1 MISRQTIDKIFSVA
15 LVEDVIGDFV
25 SLKRAGSNL
34 KGFSPFTD
42 EKTPSFMVSPAKQIW
57 KDFSTGKGGNVVTFL
72 MEHEQFNYPEA
83 LRWLAK
89 KYNIEII
96 EEGGG
101 KTEEQKEEIKLR
113 ESLYIVSEFAKN
125 YFVDQLHKSEEGKNI
140 GLTYFKERG
149 YTIETIKK
157 FELGYSPNL
166 SNAFTNFAEK
176 KGYGKNVLEASGLS
190 IYREN
195 NQQGFDRFR
204 ERVIFPIHS
213 FSGRTLGFGGR
224 ILKNNVKAAKYLNS
238 PETEIYQKSKILY
251 GVFQS
256 KQAILR
262 QDECLLVEGYTD
274 VISLHQAGIE
284 NVVSSSG
291 TALTPEQIRLIKRL
305 TPNVILLFDGDKA
318 GIQASFRGIDLILEQ
333 ELNVKV
339 LLLPEGEDPDSFAQK
354 YNSQQIQ
361 KYIKEN
367 ATDFIQFKS
376 NVLLEEAQNNP
387 VKKAELV
394 RDIIQSIAL
403 IPNIIQRELYIQE
416 TSKLMEIREEV
427 LFKELEQTLKRKQN
441 DAQRK
446 TQKVSKSNVLEIDKS
461 EKVIIDAQSI
471 IEEELIRLIMQYGDL
486 IIESE
491 DQNGTIYQ
499 TTVIEEIINHFDSN
513 DFRMSNEVYQSIL
526 EDVKLGFESDELRV
540 GDFFI
545 KLFDQDKTAV
555 ASEALIEKYTIS
567 ENWKNKMEIYI
578 KPKELNIAKDVS
590 DTILRFKSL
599 HIENVIKEY
608 TEILKSDDISGD
620 IRTEQ
625 LEKIMVL
632 TKTRAE
638 IFKALNR
645 VI

>member
-1 MISRQTIDKIFSVA
+1 MISRQTIDRIFSA
-15 LVEDVIGDFV
+15 ARVEDVIGDFV

-89 KYNIEII
+89 KYNIEIE
-96 EEGGG
+96 EEGER
-101 KTEEQKEEIKLR
+101 TEEQKEELKLR
-113 ESLYIVSEFAKN
+113 ESLFIVSEFAKKF
-125 YFVDQLHKSEEGKNI
+125 FVDQLHTSEEGKNI

-149 YTIETIKK
+149 YTLETIKK
-157 FELGYSPNL
+157 FELGYSPQQR
-166 SNAFTNFAEK
+166 NAFTTFAEN
-176 KGYGKNVLEASGLS
+176 KGYGKSILEASGLS

-195 NQQGFDRFR
+195 SDYGFDRFR

-213 FSGRTLGFGGR
+213 FSGRTLGFGAR
-224 ILKNNVKAAKYLNS
+224 ILRSDVKAAKYLNS
-238 PETEIYQKSKILY
+238 PESEIYQKSKILY
-251 GVFQS
+251 GIFQS

-274 VISLHQAGIE
+274 VISLHQAGVE

-305 TPNVILLFDGDKA
+305 TPNVILLYDGDKA

-354 YNSQQIQ
+354 HTSEEIQ
-361 KYIKEN
+361 EYIKEN
-367 ATDFIQFKS
+367 ATDFIRFKS
-376 NVLLEEAQNNP
+376 NVLLEEAQNDP

-416 TSKLMEIREEV
+416 ASKLMEVREEV
-427 LFKELEQTLKRKQN
+427 MFKELEQALQRKQN
-441 DAQRK
+441 Q
-446 TQKVSKSNVLEIDKS
+446 TQKRSQTPKESSTLEVVKT
-461 EKVIIDAQSI
+461 EKVSIDQQAF
-471 IEEELIRLIMQYGDL
+471 IEEELVRLIMQYGDL
-486 IIESE
+486 IIELKDE
-491 DQNGTIYQ
+491 QGETYE
-499 TTVIEEIINHFDSN
+499 TTVVEEIISHFEIN

-526 EDVKLGFESDELRV
+526 EDVKMGIESNELRV

-545 KLFDQDKTAV
+545 KLFDQDKTGV
-555 ASEALIEKYTIS
+555 ASEAMIEKYSIS
-567 ENWKNKMEIYI
+567 ENWKNKLEIYI
-578 KPKELNIAKDVS
+578 RPKEQNIAKDVT

-599 HIENVIKEY
+599 HIENFIKEY
-608 TEILKSDDISGD
+608 SEILKAEDISGD
-620 IRTEQ
+620 LRTEH
-625 LEKIMVL
+625 LDKIMKL
-632 TKTRAE
+632 TKARSD

-645 VI
+645 VV

>member
-1 MISRQTIDKIFSVA
+1 MISRQTIDRIFSA
-15 LVEDVIGDFV
+15 ARVEDVIGDFV

-89 KYNIEII
+89 KYNIEIE
-96 EEGGG
+96 EEGER
-101 KTEEQKEEIKLR
+101 TEEQKEELKLR
-113 ESLYIVSEFAKN
+113 ESLFIVSEFAKKF
-125 YFVDQLHKSEEGKNI
+125 FVNQLHASEEGRSI

-157 FELGYSPNL
+157 FELGYSPQQR
-166 SNAFTNFAEK
+166 NAFTTFAEN
-176 KGYGKNVLEASGLS
+176 KGYGKSILEASGLS

-195 NQQGFDRFR
+195 SDYGFDRFR

-213 FSGRTLGFGGR
+213 FSGRTLGFGAR
-224 ILKNNVKAAKYLNS
+224 ILRSDVKAAKYLNS
-238 PETEIYQKSKILY
+238 PESEIYQKSKILY
-251 GVFQS
+251 GIFQS

-274 VISLHQAGIE
+274 VISLHQAGVE

-305 TPNVILLFDGDKA
+305 TPNVILLYDGDKA

-354 YNSQQIQ
+354 HTSEEIQ
-361 KYIKEN
+361 EYIKEN
-367 ATDFIQFKS
+367 ATDFIRFKS
-376 NVLLEEAQNNP
+376 NVLLEEAQNDP

-416 TSKLMEIREEV
+416 ASKLMEVREEV
-427 LFKELEQTLKRKQN
+427 MFKELEQALQRKQSE
-441 DAQRK
+441 
-446 TQKVSKSNVLEIDKS
+446 TQKKSQTPKESSTLEVVKT
-461 EKVIIDAQSI
+461 EKVSI
-471 IEEELIRLIMQYGDL
+471 NQKAFIEEELVRLIMQYGDL
-486 IIESE
+486 IIELKDE
-491 DQNGTIYQ
+491 QGETYQ
-499 TTVIEEIINHFDSN
+499 TTVVEEIIAHFEIN

-526 EDVKLGFESDELRV
+526 EDVKMGIESNELRV

-545 KLFDQDKTAV
+545 KLFDQDKTGV
-555 ASEALIEKYTIS
+555 ASEALIEKYSIS
-567 ENWKNKMEIYI
+567 ENWKNKLEIYI
-578 KPKELNIAKDVS
+578 KPKEQNIAKDVT

-599 HIENVIKEY
+599 HIENFIKEY
-608 TEILKSDDISGD
+608 SEILKAEDISGD
-620 IRTEQ
+620 LRTEH
-625 LEKIMVL
+625 LDKIMKL
-632 TKTRAE
+632 TKARSD

-645 VI
+645 VV

>member
-1 MISRQTIDKIFSVA
+1 MISRQTIDRIFSA
-15 LVEDVIGDFV
+15 ARVEDVIGDFV

-89 KYNIEII
+89 KYNIEIE
-96 EEGGG
+96 EEGER
-101 KTEEQKEEIKLR
+101 TEEQKEELKLR
-113 ESLYIVSEFAKN
+113 ESLFIVSEFAKKF
-125 YFVDQLHKSEEGKNI
+125 FVDQLHTSEEGKNI

-149 YTIETIKK
+149 YTLETIKK
-157 FELGYSPNL
+157 FELGYSPQQT
-166 SNAFTNFAEK
+166 NAFTTFAEN
-176 KGYGKNVLEASGLS
+176 KGYGKSILEASGLS

-195 NQQGFDRFR
+195 SDYGFDRFR

-213 FSGRTLGFGGR
+213 FSGRTLGFGAR
-224 ILKNNVKAAKYLNS
+224 ILRSDVKAAKYLNS
-238 PETEIYQKSKILY
+238 PESEIYQKSKILY
-251 GVFQS
+251 GIFQS

-274 VISLHQAGIE
+274 VISLHQAGVE

-305 TPNVILLFDGDKA
+305 TPNVILLYDGDKA

-354 YNSQQIQ
+354 HTSEEIQ
-361 KYIKEN
+361 EYIKEN
-367 ATDFIQFKS
+367 ATDFIRFKS
-376 NVLLEEAQNNP
+376 NVLLEEAQNDP

-416 TSKLMEIREEV
+416 ASKLMEVREEV
-427 LFKELEQTLKRKQN
+427 MFKELEQALQRKQSE
-441 DAQRK
+441 
-446 TQKVSKSNVLEIDKS
+446 TQKRSQTPKESSTLEVVKT
-461 EKVIIDAQSI
+461 EKVSIDQQAF
-471 IEEELIRLIMQYGDL
+471 IEEELVRLIMQYGDL
-486 IIESE
+486 IIELKDE
-491 DQNGTIYQ
+491 QGETYE
-499 TTVIEEIINHFDSN
+499 TTVVEEIISHFEIN

-526 EDVKLGFESDELRV
+526 EDVKMGIESDELRV

-545 KLFDQDKTAV
+545 KLFDQDKTEV
-555 ASEALIEKYTIS
+555 ASEAMIEKYSIS

-578 KPKELNIAKDVS
+578 RPKEQNIAKDVT

-599 HIENVIKEY
+599 HIDNFIKEY
-608 TEILKSDDISGD
+608 SEILKAEDISGD
-620 IRTEQ
+620 LRTEH
-625 LEKIMVL
+625 LDKIMKL
-632 TKTRAE
+632 TKTRSE

-645 VI
+645 VV

>member
-1 MISRQTIDKIFSVA
+1 MISRQTIDRIFSA
-15 LVEDVIGDFV
+15 ARVEDVIGDFV

-89 KYNIEII
+89 KYNIEIE
-96 EEGGG
+96 EEGER
-101 KTEEQKEEIKLR
+101 TEEQKEELKLR
-113 ESLYIVSEFAKN
+113 ESLFIVSEFAKKF
-125 YFVDQLHKSEEGKNI
+125 FVDQLHTSEEGKNI

-149 YTIETIKK
+149 YTLETIKK
-157 FELGYSPNL
+157 FELGYSPQQT
-166 SNAFTNFAEK
+166 NAFTTFAEN
-176 KGYGKNVLEASGLS
+176 KGYGKSILEASGLS

-195 NQQGFDRFR
+195 SDYGFDRFR

-213 FSGRTLGFGGR
+213 FSGRTLGFGAR
-224 ILKNNVKAAKYLNS
+224 ILRSDVKAAKYLNS
-238 PETEIYQKSKILY
+238 PESEIYQKSKILY
-251 GVFQS
+251 GIFQS

-274 VISLHQAGIE
+274 VISLHQAGVE

-305 TPNVILLFDGDKA
+305 TPNVILLYDGDKA

-354 YNSQQIQ
+354 HTSEEIQ
-361 KYIKEN
+361 EYIKEN
-367 ATDFIQFKS
+367 ATDFIRFKS
-376 NVLLEEAQNNP
+376 NVLLEEAQNDP

-416 TSKLMEIREEV
+416 ASKLMEVREEV
-427 LFKELEQTLKRKQN
+427 MFKELEQALQRKQN
-441 DAQRK
+441 Q
-446 TQKVSKSNVLEIDKS
+446 TQKRSQTPKESSTLEVVKT
-461 EKVIIDAQSI
+461 EKVSIDQQAF
-471 IEEELIRLIMQYGDL
+471 IEEELVRLIMQYGDL
-486 IIESE
+486 IIELKDE
-491 DQNGTIYQ
+491 QGETYE
-499 TTVIEEIINHFDSN
+499 TTVVEEIISHFEIN
-513 DFRMSNEVYQSIL
+513 DFKMSNEVYQSIL
-526 EDVKLGFESDELRV
+526 EDVKMGIESDELRV

-545 KLFDQDKTAV
+545 KLFDQDKTEV
-555 ASEALIEKYTIS
+555 ASEAMIEKYSIS

-578 KPKELNIAKDVS
+578 RPKEQNIAKDVT

-599 HIENVIKEY
+599 HIDNFIKEY
-608 TEILKSDDISGD
+608 SEILKAEDISGD
-620 IRTEQ
+620 LRTEH
-625 LEKIMVL
+625 LDKIMKL
-632 TKTRAE
+632 TKTRSE

-645 VI
+645 VV

>member
-1 MISRQTIDKIFSVA
+1 MISRQTIDRIFSA
-15 LVEDVIGDFV
+15 ARVEDVIGDFV

-89 KYNIEII
+89 KYNIEIE
-96 EEGGG
+96 EEGER
-101 KTEEQKEEIKLR
+101 TEEQKEELKLR
-113 ESLYIVSEFAKN
+113 ESLFIVSEFAKKF
-125 YFVDQLHKSEEGKNI
+125 FVDQLHTSEEGKNI

-149 YTIETIKK
+149 YTLETIKK
-157 FELGYSPNL
+157 FELGYSPQQR
-166 SNAFTNFAEK
+166 NAFTTFAEN
-176 KGYGKNVLEASGLS
+176 KGYGKSILEASGLS

-195 NQQGFDRFR
+195 SDYGFDRFR

-213 FSGRTLGFGGR
+213 FSGRTLGFGAR
-224 ILKNNVKAAKYLNS
+224 ILRSDVKAAKYLNS
-238 PETEIYQKSKILY
+238 PESEIYQKSKILY
-251 GVFQS
+251 GIFQS

-274 VISLHQAGIE
+274 VISLHQAGVE

-305 TPNVILLFDGDKA
+305 TPNVILLYDGDKA

-354 YNSQQIQ
+354 HTSEEIQ
-361 KYIKEN
+361 EYIKEN
-367 ATDFIQFKS
+367 ATDFIRFKS
-376 NVLLEEAQNNP
+376 NVLLEEAQNDP

-416 TSKLMEIREEV
+416 ASKLMEVREEV
-427 LFKELEQTLKRKQN
+427 MFKELEQALQRKQN
-441 DAQRK
+441 Q
-446 TQKVSKSNVLEIDKS
+446 TQKRSQTPKESSTLEVVKT
-461 EKVIIDAQSI
+461 EKVSIDQQAF
-471 IEEELIRLIMQYGDL
+471 IEEELVRLIMQYGDL
-486 IIESE
+486 IIELKDE
-491 DQNGTIYQ
+491 QGETYE
-499 TTVIEEIINHFDSN
+499 TTVVEEIISHFEIN

-526 EDVKLGFESDELRV
+526 EDVKMGIESNELRV

-545 KLFDQDKTAV
+545 KLFDQDKTGV
-555 ASEALIEKYTIS
+555 ASEAMIEKYSIS

-578 KPKELNIAKDVS
+578 RPKEQNIAKDVT

-599 HIENVIKEY
+599 HIDNFIKEY
-608 TEILKSDDISGD
+608 SEILKAEDISGD
-620 IRTEQ
+620 LRTEH
-625 LEKIMVL
+625 LDKIMKL
-632 TKTRAE
+632 TKTRSE

-645 VI
+645 VV